1 VAEALIPV
9 SAGELVDK
17 ITILEI
23 KSERMTDPQKL
34 RNVRLELETL
44 RRAWE
49 ESPLAKAKVS
59 SQLRKLKTINAQL
72 WEIEDRIRV
81 KESTGS
87 FDGEFIE
94 LARSIYLTND
104 ERARV
109 KREINELL
117 GSKLIEEK
125 SYASHRRTSG

>member
-59 SQLRKLKTINAQL
+59 SQLRKLKTINAF
-72 WEIEDRIRV
+72 
-81 KESTGS
+81 SATGPRS
-87 FDGEFIE
+87 RSASRPAR
-94 LARSIYLTND
+94 LAAWS
-104 ERARV
+104 
-109 KREINELL
+109 
-117 GSKLIEEK
+117 
-125 SYASHRRTSG
+125 

>member
-1 VAEALIPV
+1 MAEALIPV

-44 RRAWE
+44 RKAWE
-49 ESPLAKAKVS
+49 GSPLANAEIA
-59 SQLRKLKTINAQL
+59 SQQQKLKTINEQL
-72 WEIEDRIRV
+72 WQIEDRIRV

-94 LARSIYLTND
+94 LARSVYLNND

>member
-1 VAEALIPV
+1 MAEVLVPVA
-9 SAGELVDK
+9 AGELVDK

-23 KSERMTDPQKL
+23 KSERMVDPQKL

-44 RRAWE
+44 RQAWA
-49 ESPLAKAKVS
+49 ESPLAKADVS
-59 SQLRKLKTINAQL
+59 EQLQKLKAINEKL
-72 WEIEDRIRV
+72 WEIEDRIRF

-94 LARSIYLTND
+94 LARSVYLTND

-109 KREINELL
+109 KREINQLL

-125 SYASHRRTSG
+125 SYASHRRSNG

>member
-1 VAEALIPV
+1 MAEPLIPV

-44 RRAWE
+44 RQAWQG
-49 ESPLAKAKVS
+49 SPLAEAEVGA
-59 SQLRKLKTINAQL
+59 QQQKLKTINEQL

-94 LARSIYLTND
+94 LARSVYLNND